1 MEGIFNLEDKKYT
14 FNIKNDLLI
23 FNVDNEQQAMRWM
36 INAKKNSCRFEH
48 ELIGKTT
55 DEKKVI
61 IFTDFIK
68 KINKKEVSISI
79 KALFIFEKE
88 ISKVNGVSVQFN
100 KELLSRLDNTRFTEL
115 NNRIIVN
122 NNSIVFMSKE
132 KIDYKEILKEI
143 YLINDVVR
151 FMVQCNKVVYFKIDL
166 ILDNSV
172 IGNVMYCRGI
182 DNYLDDTLSTKIN
195 KMLRI
200 LEPYLENIFSLM
212 KKQQLYMAHI
222 QTNKENTVIT
232 PGDFITIMAA
242 FEWECRRFKVE
253 NNRSKNSLNDKQKA
267 IDAIQ
272 SLINEKTSSKSKK
285 HFKFYQSVIEKLDMN
300 LSNKI
305 EFILKKY
312 EEYFSIIS
320 QQIYELNNVDVN
332 LKDIALRLQKQR
344 NNFAHGNLDKPIE
357 PLAALDIKPLRELVY
372 IIQLDK
378 CGANKEDIEKCFEIA
393 FECEVFTQ
401 KRLYDIGI
409 KNLEDYI
416 DNLKNKK
423 PNDNYLY

>member
-23 FNVDNEQQAMRWM
+23 FNVDNEQQAMRWL
-36 INAKKNSCRFEH
+36 INAKKNSYRFEH

-61 IFTDFIK
+61 IFTDFVK
-68 KINKKEVSISI
+68 RINKREISISI
-79 KALFIFEKE
+79 KAIFIFERE

-100 KELLSRLDNTRFTEL
+100 KELISRLDNTIFTEL
-115 NNRIIVN
+115 NNKIIVN
-122 NNSIVFMSKE
+122 NNSIVFMSEE
-132 KIDYKEILKEI
+132 KIDYKEILKDI

-151 FMVQCNKVVYFKIDL
+151 FMVQCNKVGYFKINL
-166 ILDNSV
+166 ILDNSL

-200 LEPYLENIFSLM
+200 LEPYLENIFSLI
-212 KKQQLYMAHI
+212 KKKQLYMAHI

-232 PGDFITIMAA
+232 PGYFITIMAA

-253 NNRSKNSLNDKQKA
+253 SNRSENSLNDKQQA

-285 HFKFYQSVIEKLDMN
+285 HFKFYQSVIDKLDMN

-305 EFILKKY
+305 EAVLKRY
-312 EEYFSIIS
+312 EEYFSVIS
-320 QQIYELNNVDVN
+320 QQIYEINKIDVN
-332 LKDIALRLQKQR
+332 LKEIALRLQKQR
-344 NNFAHGNLDKPIE
+344 NNFAHGNLDEPIE
-357 PLAALDIKPLRELVY
+357 PLAALDIKPLRELLYVM
-372 IIQLDK
+372 QLDK
-378 CGANKEDIEKCFEIA
+378 CGVNKENIERCFEIA

-401 KRLYDIGI
+401 KRLYDIGM
-409 KNLEDYI
+409 KNLEHYI
-416 DNLKNKK
+416 DNLKNNKR
-423 PNDNYLY
+423 NDNY